1 MDMQK
6 ILERVKL
13 ITGDDRET
21 LLAALCADALR
32 ETESRLNCTEE
43 EKEASED
50 ALCAAAAALA
60 VYRLVLLDAA
70 QSPDSVTAGG
80 VRAQYRY
87 NCTQAEAYLRESL
100 RAVSSLMQDDSF
112 FFGGFCV

>member
-13 ITGDDRET
+13 ITGDDRE
-21 LLAALCADALR
+21 LLLTALCVDALR

-43 EKEASED
+43 EKEANAD

-70 QSPDSVTAGG
+70 QSPDSMTTGS
-80 VRAQYRY
+80 VRAEYRY
-87 NCTQAEAYLRESL
+87 NCAQAEAYLRECL
-100 RAVSSLMQDDSF
+100 RAVSSLMQDNSF
-112 FFGGFCV
+112 FFGGVCV